1 MREQGDDG
9 ERSVV
14 KNPRSTGRFLILQ
27 MSTESD
33 VVNPPTESHKTLAKE
48 PKKTVAAVAIW
59 RMRVNDLLY
68 GAGCALALMF
78 VMHLNV
84 KVMVQKTTVATSQ
97 TELDTPTPPA
107 LSQPPPSPTIAKMVL
122 RRGIANG
129 KGLTSE
135 PVEVNSL
142 LANGEDIRL
151 V

>member
-1 MREQGDDG
+1 
-9 ERSVV
+9 
-14 KNPRSTGRFLILQ
+14 
-27 MSTESD
+27 
-33 VVNPPTESHKTLAKE
+33 
-48 PKKTVAAVAIW
+48 
-59 RMRVNDLLY
+59 MRVNDLLY

-84 KVMVQKTTVATSQ
+84 KVMVQKTTIATSQ
-97 TELDTPTPPA
+97 TELETPTKKKPPPPA